1 MTPARA
7 GARASLQRRPSG
19 RHADGRC
26 KIPAPD
32 CGRIVIRLRYGI
44 KGRSDRRT
52 TSTGRSAWSTY
63 MRISP
68 GHLRG
73 SSQSDG
79 GGATDDDRRHPFP
92 GGQARASGKTGA
104 RLADTGRSGADG
116 IRYAGGNRGGLSQ
129 PGVGASVTPGTVKPV
144 CGLRAT
150 ASVEGAWFMYTRR
163 RMTEPV
169 RPGVWQRSGR
179 GRSGRVI
186 LMVPKLGKARRA
198 CLGSSV
204 MMAGPGRRGVRHRT
218 VDDTAA
224 RAFDTSFAGRGTT
237 IIRNRG
243 IQLTGLS

>member
-1 MTPARA
+1 MTPAR
-7 GARASLQRRPSG
+7 ARASLQRRPSG

-79 GGATDDDRRHPFP
+79 GGAADHDRRHPFP

-129 PGVGASVTPGTVKPV
+129 PGVGASVTPGT
-144 CGLRAT
+144 CQARLR
-150 ASVEGAWFMYTRR
+150 SQGNRL
-163 RMTEPV
+163 
-169 RPGVWQRSGR
+169 GR
-179 GRSGRVI
+179 GCMVHVHAKTDDGTRPSRGLAAVGSGGGV
-186 LMVPKLGKARRA
+186 GE
-198 CLGSSV
+198 SS
-204 MMAGPGRRGVRHRT
+204 
-218 VDDTAA
+218 
-224 RAFDTSFAGRGTT
+224 
-237 IIRNRG
+237 
-243 IQLTGLS
+243 